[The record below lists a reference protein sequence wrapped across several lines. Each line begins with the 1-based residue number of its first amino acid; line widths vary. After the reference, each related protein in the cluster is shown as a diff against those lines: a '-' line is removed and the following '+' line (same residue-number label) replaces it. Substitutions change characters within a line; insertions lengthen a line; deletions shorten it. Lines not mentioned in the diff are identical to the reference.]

1 MAEDKDSFIRRV
13 GLSETSRLEAF
24 SDGVIAIAITLL
36 ILEIRVPHVEG
47 SETHLWDA
55 LRGMWPIFVAY
66 LVGFS
71 TIGIMWINHHRLFT
85 MIRKTDDW
93 LLIYNL
99 LLLLAMTFVN
109 FPTVLLGEYLG
120 TSDANVAMAVYA
132 ATAVV
137 IALLFN
143 LVWRYAVRAKLLDPA
158 TSPELIAG
166 INRAYLF
173 TPLLYS
179 AAFVFAFINVFVSL
193 VIVLGLA
200 IYFAI
205 PRHLASQTPEA

>member
-1 MAEDKDSFIRRV
+1 MSEQQDSLIRRV

-36 ILEIRVPHVEG
+36 ILEIRVPHIEG
-47 SETHLWDA
+47 GETHLWDA
-55 LRGMWPIFVAY
+55 LVGMWPTFVAY

-85 MIRKTDDW
+85 MIRRTDDW

-99 LLLLAMTFVN
+99 LLLLGMTFVN

-120 TSDANVAMAVYA
+120 TPDAGVAMAVYA
-132 ATAVV
+132 GTAVA
-137 IALLFN
+137 IALCFN
-143 LVWRYAVRAKLLDPA
+143 LVWRYSVRAKLLDPEI
-158 TSPELIAG
+158 PPQVIAG

-173 TPLLYS
+173 TPLLYG

-205 PRHLASQTPEA
+205 PRHTNA